1 MLPLPVCEHV
11 LIRLRTRNQHSLKES
26 QSAPT
31 QVHSVLES
39 SRERASRGGNR
50 VPKQAGAN
58 EGNDAA
64 PKYGESQGVAKH
76 FCNQA
81 VREAE
86 RLFAFHSVNGSP
98 CARCVDMSGPRR

>member
-1 MLPLPVCEHV
+1 MKGTM
-11 LIRLRTRNQHSLKES
+11 RLRNMES
-26 QSAPT
+26 RKAF
-31 QVHSVLES
+31 
-39 SRERASRGGNR
+39 
-50 VPKQAGAN
+50 
-58 EGNDAA
+58 
-64 PKYGESQGVAKH
+64 AKH